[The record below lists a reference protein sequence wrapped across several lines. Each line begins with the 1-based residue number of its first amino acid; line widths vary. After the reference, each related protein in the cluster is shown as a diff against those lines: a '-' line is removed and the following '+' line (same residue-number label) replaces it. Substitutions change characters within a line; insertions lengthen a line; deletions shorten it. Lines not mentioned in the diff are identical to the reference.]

1 MAKECYCVMDSIKL
15 VNGEQFDSLTNN
27 QLDNA
32 VEKLSYV
39 ALSLTCLEKDHPEN
53 GISTQLKALFV
64 EALGVFSEN
73 GCQVNEQGETSDD
86 AIRMISKVL
95 KIIRLENIAERV
107 KTSKPSRS
115 SSLLITLEM
124 MESVVALLCGFGS
137 VLSVFDPMGRGA
149 SPASVLKQ
157 KLRYL
162 SLFLRLTAK
171 WCIEHECIKGVFTD
185 AEDIAYYALHLCFLQ
200 LAYNMEKDGDQSH
213 VLDHEFSELLETIN
227 MPELRQVYLA
237 ILIESKSSRS
247 ETPNPMD
254 AKSMYY
260 LVEDLEQLLSQ
271 NASLPYTLCD
281 RIPWIK
287 IGLSYLSRTLY
298 GIAFEGTS
306 LEEFSSIQSHI
317 EALIN
322 EAVIVIYSSCYD
334 GMKNTGIDHE
344 AFLLQLKFIHV
355 AAEINLIQLLNGEA
369 TIMAP
374 LKYLIDYVREE
385 LIFLGTFFMDSSEQ
399 CKEQTKITDFLTL
412 IQSVIN
418 EAWSVIQSL
427 SRDSKQEDM
436 AREINHLHFKL
447 LLKFKFIKAVIRQ
460 MCPNISSSSTLDHPT
475 IDLLNFLPIDFDA
488 IDCYFSML
496 KSSKTQSSH
505 IPKVDEVLMG
515 FHEYILGKVL
525 LKDKS
530 YSTITVANKVK
541 KYYYGLLLLVTYL
554 VDPPVQINKCMKQN
568 DFLTR
573 FGTLSIEAESSICS
587 IYKEAVDSNKSW
599 KSNLVFQ
606 FLTIAF
612 ELIKS
617 EGSLMILLRQ
627 KATLEAEIL
636 NQIEEV
642 REELIFLRAFLMD
655 VLTQHTQLNELHDLL
670 MHAEVTSHKLRQ
682 ISGSRYGR
690 SMGRS
695 RRQRRLPLSDLL
707 QEIETVKVEFRK
719 VFFQLLDASPC
730 NMTGGE
736 GLVNFLSNCQD
747 RLFNYDD
754 CSISFLKNQILVV
767 KDKSEYLGSFVADIV
782 QYRDMHQELKDL
794 VRRIQDINYVCLFH
808 VKGYKPAWYYMFYL
822 SDFKQLL
829 KHIEAEVKMICLKVP
844 HALGYCFPKTDGL
857 GFFSCFLGKLEELLR
872 SKIHSVI
879 DLKHQIESVKE
890 SLLCLRSLINHFA
903 ENLDEHD
910 EVYGFIIT
918 SVAEMAYKA
927 EYVIDSCL
935 SSSHPLWYKV
945 LWISEVVDNIKLEN
959 HVVSEICGRK
969 KIDVTVHKVVN
980 TSVSLGPSLSGNTPR
995 TNEEMEGLYE
1005 AMDKIK
1011 KQILRRS
1018 PHLDVISIV
1027 GMAGIGKT
1035 TLAEKIYIDLIA
1047 TPHFDVHA
1055 KCRVTQVYSWK
1066 ELLLTILNYVL
1077 QPADRTEKEDGELAN
1092 ELRQVLLTKRFL
1104 ILIDDLWDKTAW
1116 DCLYMCFKDSH
1127 SGSRIILTTRL
1138 TDIANYAKCESNP
1151 HHLRLFRDDESWAL
1165 LQEEVFQGDSCPP
1178 ELVDVGFQIAKS
1190 CGGLPLFIVLV
1201 AGVLKEEKKNEDSWK
1216 RVEES
1221 LGSRNG
1227 GNLEESMSLIEFS
1240 YKNLPHHLKPC
1251 FLYFGGFLKGKD
1263 IHVSKLFRLWQAE
1276 GFVQENKEK
1285 TLEDVT
1291 QYFFEDLISRNIVMA
1306 MERRPNSKVKRCRI
1320 HDLLHN
1326 FCLEK
1331 SKQENFLNQINRGV
1345 DMLPEKPEDYRLFI
1359 HSYQD
1364 EIDLWRPCH
1373 SNARSLQFSVV
1384 DPDNLLWPRDISF
1397 IFESFKLVKVLDL
1410 ESFNV
1415 GGTFPS
1421 EIQSLTYLRYLAV
1434 QTDANSIP
1442 SFIAKLQNLE
1452 TFVVRGLGGEV
1463 ILPRSLLRMVKL
1475 RHILVKRRASFTL
1488 HENMDESLAN
1498 SQLNDLETFSTPRLS
1513 YGKDA
1518 ETILA
1523 KMPNLRK
1530 LSCIFLETFS
1540 YSEKLKG
1547 RCVLFPRLE
1556 FLSHLESVK
1565 LVSNSYPSKLPHE
1578 FNFPSK
1584 LKELT
1589 LSKFRLPWS
1598 EISIIGELPN
1608 LEILK
1613 LLFRA
1618 FEGDRWEVKD
1628 AEFPKLKYLKLDNIN
1643 FSQWSISDDAF
1654 PELEYLSLTKCE
1666 RLEEIPS
1673 HFGEAVSIKSIEV
1686 NRCGSSVANS
1696 ALEIQT
1702 TQHEEMA
1709 NDAFTVT
1716 IQPPDWATRSSL

>member
-1 MAKECYCVMDSIKL
+1 
-15 VNGEQFDSLTNN
+15 
-27 QLDNA
+27 
-32 VEKLSYV
+32 
-39 ALSLTCLEKDHPEN
+39 
-53 GISTQLKALFV
+53 
-64 EALGVFSEN
+64 
-73 GCQVNEQGETSDD
+73 
-86 AIRMISKVL
+86 
-95 KIIRLENIAERV
+95 
-107 KTSKPSRS
+107 
-115 SSLLITLEM
+115 
-124 MESVVALLCGFGS
+124 
-137 VLSVFDPMGRGA
+137 
-149 SPASVLKQ
+149 
-157 KLRYL
+157 
-162 SLFLRLTAK
+162 
-171 WCIEHECIKGVFTD
+171 
-185 AEDIAYYALHLCFLQ
+185 
-200 LAYNMEKDGDQSH
+200 MEKDDDQLH
-213 VLDHEFSELLETIN
+213 VLDHEFSKLLERISP
-227 MPELRQVYLA
+227 MSASELRQIYLNL
-237 ILIESKSSRS
+237 LIESKSSRS
-247 ETPNPMD
+247 ETPMD
-254 AKSMYY
+254 AESMYY
-260 LVEDLEQLLSQ
+260 LVHALEEDLEELLSHD
-271 NASLPYTLCD
+271 ASLKNSFDDLQ
-281 RIPWIK
+281 K
-287 IGLSYLSRTLY
+287 GLPYLSRFLY
-298 GIAFEGTS
+298 DIAFESTS

-317 EALIN
+317 KALIN
-322 EAVIVIYSSCYD
+322 EAAIVIYSSCYD
-334 GMKNTGIDHE
+334 GMKNTEIDHE
-344 AFLLQLKFIHV
+344 LFLLQLKFNHV
-355 AAEINLIQLLNGEA
+355 KVEIDLIQLLNGEA

-374 LKYLIDYVREE
+374 LKYLIDCVREE
-385 LIFLGTFFMDSSEQ
+385 LILLGTLLMDSSEQ
-399 CKEQTKITDFLTL
+399 CKEQTKITDFLTPK
-412 IQSVIN
+412 S
-418 EAWSVIQSL
+418 
-427 SRDSKQEDM
+427 QEDM

-475 IDLLNFLPIDFDA
+475 INLLNFLPIDFDV
-488 IDCYFSML
+488 IDSYFSML

-505 IPKVDEVLMG
+505 IPKVDEILMG
-515 FHEYILGKVL
+515 FHEYILGNVL
-525 LKDKS
+525 LKDES
-530 YSTITVANKVK
+530 YWTFTVANEVK
-541 KYYYGLLLLVTYL
+541 KYYYGLLLIVMYL
-554 VDPPVQINKCMKQN
+554 VDPPVQSIECMKQK

-573 FGTLSIEAESSICS
+573 FATFAIEDESAICL
-587 IYKEAVDSNKSW
+587 IYEEAVDSNKSR
-599 KSNLVFQ
+599 KANLILHV
-606 FLTIAF
+606 LTIAF
-612 ELIKS
+612 KLIKS
-617 EGSLMILLRQ
+617 DESLMVLLQQ
-627 KATLEAEIL
+627 KATLKAEIL
-636 NQIEEV
+636 DLIESLH
-642 REELIFLRAFLMD
+642 EEFIFLRAFLMD
-655 VLTQHTQLNELHDLL
+655 VLTQHIELNELHDLL
-670 MHAEVTSHKLRQ
+670 MRAEVTAHKLGQ
-682 ISGSRYGR
+682 LSGFCYG
-690 SMGRS
+690 SYVDGSNTQQM
-695 RRQRRLPLSDLL
+695 RLPLSDLL
-707 QEIETVKVEFRK
+707 QEFETVKVEIRK

-736 GLVNFLSNCQD
+736 GLINFLSKRLD

-754 CSISFLKNQILVV
+754 CSISFLKNQILED

-794 VRRIQDINYVCLFH
+794 VRRVQDINYVCLFH
-808 VKGYKPAWYYMFYL
+808 VKGYKPTWYYMLYL
-822 SDFKQLL
+822 SDVKQLL
-829 KHIEAEVKMICLKVP
+829 KHIEADIKMICLKVP
-844 HALGYCFPKTDGL
+844 HSLGYSFPKTDGL
-857 GFFSCFLGKLEELLR
+857 GFLNCFLGKLEELLH
-872 SKIHSVI
+872 SKIGSVI
-879 DLKHQIESVKE
+879 NLKHQIESVKE
-890 SLLCLRSLINHFA
+890 SLLCLRSLINHFS

-910 EVYGFIIT
+910 EGYGL
-918 SVAEMAYKA
+918 A

-945 LWISEVVDNIKLEN
+945 LWISEVVDDIKLEN
-959 HVVSEICGRK
+959 HVVSETCGRK
-969 KIDVTVHKVVN
+969 KIDVKVHKVVN

-995 TNEEMEGLYE
+995 TNEEMEGFQE

-1035 TLAEKIYIDLIA
+1035 TLAEKIYNDLIA

-1055 KCRVTQVYSWK
+1055 KCRVTQVDSWK
-1066 ELLLTILNYVL
+1066 ELLLTILNHLELY
-1077 QPADRTEKEDGELAN
+1077 GELAN
-1092 ELRQVLLTKRFL
+1092 ELRHVLLTKRFL

-1116 DCLYMCFKDSH
+1116 DYLYMCFKDAH

-1151 HHLRLFRDDESWAL
+1151 HHLRLFRDDESWTL

-1178 ELVDVGFQIAKS
+1178 ELVDVGFRIAKS
-1190 CGGLPLFIVLV
+1190 CGRLPLFIVLV
-1201 AGVLKEEKKNEDSWK
+1201 AGVLNGEKKNEDSWK
-1216 RVEES
+1216 KVEES

-1227 GNLEESMSLIEFS
+1227 GSLEESMSLIEFS
-1240 YKNLPHHLKPC
+1240 YKNLPHHLMPC

-1285 TLEDVT
+1285 TTEDVT

-1373 SNARSLQFSVV
+1373 SNVRSLQFKVV

-1421 EIQSLTYLRYLAV
+1421 EIQSLIHLRYLAV
-1434 QTDANSIP
+1434 QTDANLIP
-1442 SFIAKLQNLE
+1442 SFIAELRNLE

-1463 ILPRSLLRMVKL
+1463 ILPRSLLMMVKL
-1475 RHILVKRRASFTL
+1475 RHILVKRRALFTL
-1488 HENMDESLAN
+1488 HENMSELLAN

-1556 FLSHLESVK
+1556 FLGHLESVK
-1565 LVSNSYPSKLPHE
+1565 V
-1578 FNFPSK
+1578 
-1584 LKELT
+1584 ELT

-1613 LLFRA
+1613 CR
-1618 FEGDRWEVKD
+1618 V
-1628 AEFPKLKYLKLDNIN
+1628 PKLKYLKLDNIN

-1654 PELEYLSLTKCE
+1654 PELENLSLTKCE

-1686 NRCGSSVANS
+1686 NRYGSSVANS

-1702 TQHEEMA
+1702 MQHEEMA